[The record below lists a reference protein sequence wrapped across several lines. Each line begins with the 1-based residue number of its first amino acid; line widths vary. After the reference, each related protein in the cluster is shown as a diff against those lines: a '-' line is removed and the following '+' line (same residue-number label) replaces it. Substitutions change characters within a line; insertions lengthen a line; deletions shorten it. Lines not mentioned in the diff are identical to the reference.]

1 MSTLTRT
8 LLLAAAIFCP
18 VAAIRA
24 GDLGSPRER
33 TFKAANDGSEQAYME
48 LLPEGFQGD
57 EQHDLIFGLHGHGS
71 TRKQF
76 AEDPRPECVAFRE
89 FAGRHAMIAVTPDY
103 RGTTSWMGPK
113 AEGDM
118 VQLIGELRRAYR
130 VRRVF
135 LAGGSMGGSAA
146 LTFAALHPDLVDGV
160 TALNPLANHAEYDRF
175 QDFIAKSFGGDK
187 QQVSLEYRKRSAEL
201 SADRLTMPVAIT
213 VGGKDDVVPPDSA
226 RRLAAA
232 LEKLGR
238 PVLLIDRPD
247 GGHAT
252 SRQDALAA
260 LDFMLTASGSR

>member
-1 MSTLTRT
+1 MART
-8 LLLAAAIFCP
+8 IFIAVAIC
-18 VAAIRA
+18 VLGRTMWA
-24 GDLGSPRER
+24 GDLDGPRER

-48 LLPEGFQGD
+48 LLPAGFQGD
-57 EQHDLIFGLHGHGS
+57 EPHDLIFGLHGHGS

-76 AEDPRPECVAFRE
+76 AEDRRPECAAFRE
-89 FAGRHAMIAVTPDY
+89 FAGRHGMIAITPDY
-103 RGTTSWMGPK
+103 RGTTSWMGPQ
-113 AEGDM
+113 AEEDM
-118 VQLIGELRRAYR
+118 VQLIGDLRRAYR

-160 TALNPLANHAEYDRF
+160 TAMNPLANHVEYERF

-187 QQVSLEYRKRSAEL
+187 EQAPLEYRRRSAEF
-201 SADRLTMPVAIT
+201 SAARLTMPVAIT
-213 VGGKDDVVPPDSA
+213 VGGQDDIVPPDSA

-232 LEKLGR
+232 LEKLGH

-252 SRQDALAA
+252 SKQDALAA
-260 LDFMLTASGSR
+260 LEFMLTAGESR